1 MAPKRRQSPASAAA
15 AQTKKPRRTTPQI
28 APAVAA
34 AAGQDVHNPNGT
46 ARSAL
51 AALLGRDAGDLPSIR
66 KTEDTPANY
75 SIYDVIALIKGCS
88 VQHASQEFDR
98 LRERYGDGSPICG
111 PVSFRDSRGRVNP
124 NKTPVT
130 TIEGIVEVVL
140 LLTGTKA
147 AKIRQ
152 KIARVFVQYLGG
164 GFR

>member
-1 MAPKRRQSPASAAA
+1 MSKRPRNSRNATGG
-15 AQTKKPRRTTPQI
+15 AQTKKPRRTRPQI
-28 APAVAA
+28 APTAAA
-34 AAGQDVHNPNGT
+34 AAGQDVHNPNET
-46 ARSAL
+46 ARSEL

-140 LLTGTKA
+140 LLTGT
-147 AKIRQ
+147 RQ
-152 KIARVFVQYLGG
+152 PR
-164 GFR
+164 